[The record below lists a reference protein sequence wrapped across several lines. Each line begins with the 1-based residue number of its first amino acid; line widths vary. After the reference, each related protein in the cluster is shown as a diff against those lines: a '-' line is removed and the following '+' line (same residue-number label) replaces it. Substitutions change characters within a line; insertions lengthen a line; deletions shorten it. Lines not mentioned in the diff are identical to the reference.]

1 MFNLPFFKP
10 LKLGGNKIKPFVLLV
25 LDGWG
30 IAPPSQGNAI
40 SLAKTPNINGLLSR
54 FPRAQLIA
62 SGESV
67 GLPANEVGN
76 TEVGHLAIG
85 AGRTVF
91 QDLKRI
97 NLAIEDTT
105 FFENKAFHSALN
117 HARRFNSKIHIMG
130 LVGTGNVHSSIEH
143 LDALLK
149 FCQKFE
155 VRGVKIHVFTDGRDT
170 PPQEAAVEIAR
181 IFESLKETGVA
192 EIATI
197 SGRYYGMD
205 RDRRWERTEKA
216 YKAIVLGKGVT
227 APGPV
232 EAVKAAYAKGLTD
245 EFIEPTVILNKE
257 GLPCGT
263 VENNDVIIFF
273 NFRVDRVRQLTMAFV
288 LQGFESLKSFEFGY
302 APGTEIEEGKATFA
316 ATFNREKWPQNM
328 FFVTMTEYHKKLPVS
343 AIAYGPIV
351 VENSFSDII
360 SQANFR
366 QMHMSE
372 SEKERFVTYYFD
384 GMKEMRASGED
395 VVIVPS
401 PKVATYDKKP
411 DMSVFKLVAE
421 FRKEPA
427 KDIYHF
433 FVINFAN
440 PDMVA
445 HTGNLNA
452 TIAAVEATD
461 KAVGQM
467 VEMLRAVGGTLVVT
481 ADHGNAEELI
491 SFPTTSFFFTSS
503 GGEVNTDHS
512 NNPVPVIFVNSMLEG
527 KAMNL
532 PQGALSDIAPTILSL
547 MGLSIPKEMT
557 GRNLLGGGKNE

>member
-1 MFNLPFFKP
+1 
-10 LKLGGNKIKPFVLLV
+10 
-25 LDGWG
+25 
-30 IAPPSQGNAI
+30 
-40 SLAKTPNINGLLSR
+40 
-54 FPRAQLIA
+54 
-62 SGESV
+62 
-67 GLPANEVGN
+67 
-76 TEVGHLAIG
+76 
-85 AGRTVF
+85 
-91 QDLKRI
+91 
-97 NLAIEDTT
+97 
-105 FFENKAFHSALN
+105 
-117 HARRFNSKIHIMG
+117 
-130 LVGTGNVHSSIEH
+130 
-143 LDALLK
+143 
-149 FCQKFE
+149 
-155 VRGVKIHVFTDGRDT
+155 
-170 PPQEAAVEIAR
+170 
-181 IFESLKETGVA
+181 
-192 EIATI
+192 
-197 SGRYYGMD
+197 
-205 RDRRWERTEKA
+205 
-216 YKAIVLGKGVT
+216 
-227 APGPV
+227 
-232 EAVKAAYAKGLTD
+232 
-245 EFIEPTVILNKE
+245 
-257 GLPCGT
+257 
-263 VENNDVIIFF
+263 
-273 NFRVDRVRQLTMAFV
+273 MAFV

-421 FRKEPA
+421 FRKELA